1 MKKLLHRC
9 LSVFLATLA
18 ITSLAIAEEQIF
30 VDVDEDGVP
39 SFSDTRGEAGEEIK
53 LRESTTYSPPEN
65 KPEASRNRPDWKQ
78 GGDNEIKDPEKSPPP
93 VYKASITRPEHD
105 STLRDNAG
113 NLTVE
118 VKLMPALQSGYRGDL
133 LLDGLPVST
142 VSASG
147 PVNLTNLDR
156 GTHTLQVRIFN
167 PAGKIVHESSAVVVN
182 ILRASRLH

>member
-1 MKKLLHRC
+1 MKKLLHRY

-18 ITSLAIAEEQIF
+18 ISSLAIAEEQIF

-39 SFSDTRGEAGEEIK
+39 NFSDTRSAAGEEIK
-53 LRESTTYSPPEN
+53 LRESTTYSPPDS
-65 KPEASRNRPDWKQ
+65 KSDAGRNLPAWKR
-78 GGDNEIKDPEKSPPP
+78 GDDDEIRNPQEPPPP
-93 VYKASITRPEHD
+93 VYKASITSPEHD

-118 VKLMPALQSGYRGDL
+118 VKLTPALQSGYRGDL
-133 LLDGLPVST
+133 LLDGHPVST
-142 VSASG
+142 VNASG

-167 PAGKIVHESSAVVVN
+167 PADKVVHESSAVVVN